1 MLSRNNGKREKKEQ
15 KEEDLNEGDEVS
27 EGGSL
32 CTESSWDPNE
42 NDPYEQEIEMDEID
56 EQQH

>member
-1 MLSRNNGKREKKEQ
+1 MLSQNNGKTEKKEW
-15 KEEDLNEGDEVS
+15 KGDDLHDKDNVS

-42 NDPYEQEIEMDEID
+42 NDPLELEIERDE
-56 EQQH
+56 